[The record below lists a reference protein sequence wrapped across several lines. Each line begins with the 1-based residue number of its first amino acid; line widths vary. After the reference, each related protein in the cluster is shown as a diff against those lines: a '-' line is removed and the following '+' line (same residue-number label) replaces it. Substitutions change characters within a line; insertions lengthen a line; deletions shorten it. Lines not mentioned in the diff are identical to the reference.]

1 MLENSPIYFSC
12 EVLQCFTICFPLK
25 YYLCTRNVVCMIP
38 SRKVN
43 INLQALPFTLGV
55 NMGRGQWYSYEY
67 LLSLWGRVYETITF
81 AVRTQHA
88 FTPVIFQ
95 QNHIF
100 YTWVIILSTKC
111 AFARFELWWIDQLHA
126 FLGINLEAFKLF
138 IPSWWVWQN
147 KTHTPLRNF

>member
-67 LLSLWGRVYETITF
+67 LLSLRGRVYETITF

-100 YTWVIILSTKC
+100 YTWVIILIHASVLLPVLNC
-111 AFARFELWWIDQLHA
+111 DELINSML
-126 FLGINLEAFKLF
+126 FFGINLQAFKLF
-138 IPSWWVWQN
+138 IP
-147 KTHTPLRNF
+147 LM

>member
-1 MLENSPIYFSC
+1 
-12 EVLQCFTICFPLK
+12 
-25 YYLCTRNVVCMIP
+25 MIP

-67 LLSLWGRVYETITF
+67 LLSLRGRVYETITF

-100 YTWVIILSTKC
+100 YTWVIIFSTKC
-111 AFARFELWWIDQLHA
+111 AFARFEL
-126 FLGINLEAFKLF
+126 
-138 IPSWWVWQN
+138 
-147 KTHTPLRNF
+147 